1 VNEEDI
7 VGEQLKNGLGQAW
20 NLVATFVPKLFA
32 FLVILLIGWLIAK
45 AVAKAL
51 SLVLG
56 KLGFSKLVDRTGL
69 SGTLKQSNVDATG
82 VLAKLVYYF
91 ILLIALQLAFGVF
104 GESNPV
110 SQLLNEVIAFLPR
123 IVVAL
128 VLIIVAAAIANVV
141 RGAVSGAMAGR
152 PAGRLLGTISY
163 WLIVAFGI
171 IAALNQINIAT
182 TVTTP
187 VLVTVL
193 ATIGGV
199 LVVGIGGGLIKP
211 AQERWDGWL
220 ATLQGQI
227 GRGEDTPSQ
236 VGAARSGGAKGG
248 SQQGSLHANGG
259 AQQQNDVPTPPTGF
273 SRVDG

>member
-1 VNEEDI
+1 M
-7 VGEQLKNGLGQAW
+7 GEQLKDGLGQAW
-20 NLVATFVPKLFA
+20 NMVATFVPKLVG
-32 FLVILLIGWLIAK
+32 FLIILLIGWLIAK

-51 SLVLG
+51 TLVLG
-56 KLGFSKLVDRTGL
+56 KLGFDKLIDKTGL
-69 SGTLKQSNVDATG
+69 SGTLKQSNTDATG
-82 VLAKLVYYF
+82 IIAKLVYYF

-141 RGAVSGAMAGR
+141 RNMVHGALSTR
-152 PAGRLLGTISY
+152 PAGRLLGTVAY
-163 WLIVAFGI
+163 WLIMAFGI

-187 VLVTVL
+187 VLVAVL

-199 LVVGIGGGLIKP
+199 IVVGFGGGLIKP
-211 AQERWDGWL
+211 AQQRWDGWL
-220 ATLQGQI
+220 ANMQGQL
-227 GRGEDTPSQ
+227 G
-236 VGAARSGGAKGG
+236 KGG
-248 SQQGSLHANGG
+248 GTERGQVRDREGNGHTAANGPAAG
-259 AQQQNDVPTPPTGF
+259 VDTPTPPHGF
-273 SRVDG
+273 GQVSR